1 MIKILFFGD
10 IFGKPGRNAIKKVL
24 PELKKQYSPD
34 LIIANGE
41 NIAHGRSITSPTLQE
56 MVGAGIDVFTTGNH
70 IFDREEAST
79 LLSDPDSP
87 LLRPANYPKEDSGK
101 GTKLVRIKDANILI
115 FNLLGR
121 IFMKEDV
128 DDPFTMAQ
136 NIIDYYKKD
145 TKIFILDFHAEATSE
160 KIALMYHLDGQISA
174 MIGTHTHIP
183 TADYHITKQ
192 GTAYVT
198 DIGMVGPADSVIG
211 LKKEPIIE
219 QYLTQIKQK
228 MEIPEDGDLEINAL
242 YLEIDKNSGKT
253 VKLEKIYRI
262 IA

>member
-10 IFGKPGRNAIKKVL
+10 IFGKPGRNAIKKIL
-24 PELKKQYSPD
+24 PGLKKQYSPD
-34 LIIANGE
+34 LIIANAE
-41 NIAHGRSITSPTLQE
+41 NLAHGQSITSPTLNE
-56 MVGAGIDVFTTGNH
+56 MIEAGVDVFTTGNH
-70 IFDREEAST
+70 IFDREEASA
-79 LLSDPDSP
+79 LLSAPDSP
-87 LLRPANYPKEDSGK
+87 VLRPANYPKEDPGK
-101 GTKLVRIKDANILI
+101 GTRLIRVKDSNVLI

-121 IFMKEDV
+121 VFMKEDV
-128 DDPFTMAQ
+128 DDPFKIAQ
-136 NIIDYYKKD
+136 DIVDYYKKD
-145 TKIFILDFHAEATSE
+145 TKVFILDFHAEATSE
-160 KIALMYHLDGQISA
+160 KIALMCHLNGKISA

-183 TADYHITKQ
+183 TADYRITKQ

-219 QYLTQIKQK
+219 QYLTQTKQK
-228 MEIPEDGDLEINAL
+228 MEVPEDSDLEVNAL
-242 YLEIDKNSGKT
+242 YIEINEDSGKS